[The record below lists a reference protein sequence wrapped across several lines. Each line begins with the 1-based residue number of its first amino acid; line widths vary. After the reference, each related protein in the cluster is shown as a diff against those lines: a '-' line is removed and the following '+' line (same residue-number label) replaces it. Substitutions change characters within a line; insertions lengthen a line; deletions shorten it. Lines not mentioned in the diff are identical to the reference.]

1 METPPALGPEQTRF
15 QLFNSITT
23 FLKTVAQPQSL
34 VVVLDDL
41 HWSDTPPMLLL
52 EFLAQEMAESNV
64 LVIRTYRDVEVT
76 RQHPL
81 TESLARM
88 SRNASFHRLGLD
100 GLESGDVGE
109 YVRESGGENA
119 SSKMIEAIHTHT
131 EGYPLFISEV
141 IWLCSRGG
149 A

>member
-1 METPPALGPEQTRF
+1 METPLALDPEQTRF

-23 FLKTVAQPQSL
+23 YLKTVAQPQPL

-41 HWSDTPPMLLL
+41 HWSDTPSLLLL
-52 EFLAQEMAESNV
+52 ELLAQETAESNG
-64 LVIRTYRDVEVT
+64 LVIGTYRNVEVT

-88 SRNASFHRLGLD
+88 SRNASFHRLRLD
-100 GLESGDVGE
+100 GLESGDAGQ

-119 SSKMIEAIHTHT
+119 SPKMIEAIHTHT
-131 EGYPLFISEV
+131 EGYPLFVSEV
-141 IWLCSRGG
+141 IRLCSRGR